1 MTVKKEGEL
10 RLRKGESIYGPMTRR
25 DLDRLLAS
33 GRFTLTDLVSV
44 WGGPWMEIH
53 ELLAPGETVAG
64 SMPAAPLRVLHG
76 ERVFASLNHE
86 QLSELRE
93 EGRIADDDLVCAMG
107 GPWMSVA
114 DFLSPPLPPARLLE
128 AQRVEDEVLEAEVA
142 EAEPVE
148 AEPPDD
154 EDWPDTW
161 YHAYAGDIDEQL
173 SDQWFVRVRGIH
185 SAPLT
190 RQQVRQLLFA
200 GEITSNNPARHF
212 TWQEDF
218 WRPIRAIPELGLDGM

>member
-10 RLRKGESIYGPMTRR
+10 RLRKGESVYGPMARG
-25 DLDRLLAS
+25 DLDRLLAN

-53 ELLAPGETVAG
+53 ELLAPGEAVG
-64 SMPAAPLRVLHG
+64 SPPAAPLRVLHG
-76 ERVFASLNHE
+76 ERVFGSLNH
-86 QLSELRE
+86 QHLTQLRE

-114 DFLSPPLPPARLLE
+114 DFLSPPLPPAPPSE
-128 AQRVEDEVLEAEVA
+128 AQPPEAEV
-142 EAEPVE
+142 VE
-148 AEPPDD
+148 AEPDD
-154 EDWPDTW
+154 EYWPDTW
-161 YHAYAGDIDEQL
+161 YHAYAGDIEEQL

-185 SAPLT
+185 SGPLT
-190 RQQVRQLLFA
+190 RQQVRQLLLA
-200 GEITSNNPARHF
+200 GEITSGAPARHF
-212 TWQEDF
+212 RWREDF